1 MGKVMLLSV
10 RIFGAW
16 CLWWVVLLISPT
28 NWEFVTRCCELFD
41 ELLAVYWSWCAFF
54 WGVKSCYD
62 IFMMCGSWG
71 SEFGKVGKTCIKH
84 GESMVNPW
92 WIHGESMVNPWWLLH
107 LVCACP
113 QGHPEIPCAAAQGLG
128 DPKLKPT
135 QSCSLFN
142 CATREPEK
150 QQHIHK
156 IEII

>member
-16 CLWWVVLLISPT
+16 CLWWVVLLISPA

-41 ELLAVYWSWCAFF
+41 ELFAVYWSWCAFF

-84 GESMVNPW
+84 GEFMVNPW
-92 WIHGESMVNPWWLLH
+92 WIHGESMVTASPGLRMSARPSRNSLRRGPGPWW
-107 LVCACP
+107 P
-113 QGHPEIPCAAAQGLG
+113 QAQT
-128 DPKLKPT
+128 DSKLFAVQLCNTRTRK
-135 QSCSLFN
+135 
-142 CATREPEK
+142 ATTHSQNRNNLRK
-150 QQHIHK
+150 K
-156 IEII
+156 